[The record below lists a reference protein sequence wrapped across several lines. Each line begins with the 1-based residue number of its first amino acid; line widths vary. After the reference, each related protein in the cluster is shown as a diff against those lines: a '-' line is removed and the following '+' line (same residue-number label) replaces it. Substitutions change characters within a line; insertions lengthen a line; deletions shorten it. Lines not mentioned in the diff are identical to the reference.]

1 MNGPGEVPLGE
12 RSYIGNWD
20 RPIGLQGGS
29 PNQPTE
35 TECFVGD
42 RLRVVRWALG
52 VVAMAVALSACS
64 GGSDDGDA
72 APAVDSEPT
81 EQVDSGADLAD
92 EATTTTAAGP
102 IEFED
107 PNLPIITLLDPG
119 AEPRQELRFD
129 LADGTE
135 ETSTVGLQVIEQLVD
150 GEAIVPPQPIET
162 ITDVSVS
169 RRVVDGG
176 VEIVSEI
183 TDARLGDGTEPE
195 LAEFVSSNF
204 VDLIGV
210 STTVLVDDR
219 GFIARATT
227 DAGASEL
234 VADLVGDAVNQSN
247 PLPEEAIGVG
257 GAWVSETSLEENGI
271 TIVVQTTSTVREFTE
286 DGVILDVEMIQQVAE
301 LGEEVNLDGVEAVV
315 DVWDV
320 SGQGT
325 VELDFTRFSPV
336 ALDMEVSGA
345 QGFTFEGAGSLEQ
358 RLSSETTLETLG

>member
-1 MNGPGEVPLGE
+1 MAWVRYRWANAPISETGIG
-12 RSYIGNWD
+12 RSGCRAD
-20 RPIGLQGGS
+20 PR
-29 PNQPTE
+29 NQPAE

-42 RLRVVRWALG
+42 RLREVRWALG
-52 VVAMAVALSACS
+52 LVAMVLVLSACS

-72 APAVDSEPT
+72 APVVDSEPI
-81 EQVDSGADLAD
+81 EQQDAVADPAD
-92 EATTTTAAGP
+92 ETTTTTAAGP
-102 IEFED
+102 IEFEE
-107 PNLPIITLLDPG
+107 PTLPVITVLDPG

-150 GEAIVPPQPIET
+150 GVAIVPPQPIET

-183 TDARLGDGTEPE
+183 TDARLGEGTEPE
-195 LAEFVSSNF
+195 LADFVSSNF

-219 GFIARATT
+219 GFVARATT
-227 DAGASEL
+227 DASTSEL
-234 VADLVGDAVNQSN
+234 VSDLVGDAVNQSN
-247 PLPEEAIGVG
+247 PLPDEAIGVG
-257 GAWVSETSLEENGI
+257 GSWVSETSLEENGI
-271 TIVVQTTSTVREFTE
+271 TIIVQTTSTVREFTE
-286 DGVILDVEMIQQVAE
+286 DGVILDIEMIQQVAE
-301 LGEEVNLDGVEAVV
+301 LGEEVNLEGVPAVI

-320 SGQGT
+320 SGEGT
-325 VELDFTRFSPV
+325 IELDFTRFSPV

-358 RLSSETTLETLG
+358 RLSSETTLETVG